1 MKEEGDNWRR
11 VILTWDVCVC
21 VFVCPAAEGESLTN
35 GELETFLQD
44 VTKMVL
50 QEMLVAEE
58 TTPEELMQ

>member
-1 MKEEGDNWRR
+1 MCS
-11 VILTWDVCVC
+11 V
-21 VFVCPAAEGESLTN
+21 AEGESLTN

>member
-1 MKEEGDNWRR
+1 M
-11 VILTWDVCVC
+11 CP
-21 VFVCPAAEGESLTN
+21 VCPITEGESLTS

-50 QEMLVAEE
+50 QEMLAAEE

>member
-1 MKEEGDNWRR
+1 MH
-11 VILTWDVCVC
+11 
-21 VFVCPAAEGESLTN
+21 VFVCSAAEGESLTN